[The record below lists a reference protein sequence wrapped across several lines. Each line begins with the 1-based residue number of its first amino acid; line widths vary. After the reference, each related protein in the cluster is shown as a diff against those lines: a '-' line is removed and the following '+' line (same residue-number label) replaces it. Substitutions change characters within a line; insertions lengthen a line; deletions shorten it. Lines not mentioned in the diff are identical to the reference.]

1 MKPIFRLGLTGAQ
14 GTGKSTLAK
23 TFSEQTGIR
32 YFDANVRGILK
43 RNGFDCRSEMTLKQY
58 FNMQETVAHE
68 LYSSYPDESFITD
81 RTPVDVMAFTLAYV
95 PPTIVEASEDGKS
108 VELSLNDILTQS
120 RLAVARHFS
129 HVILVHGGF
138 KVDEENMKRKDRAS
152 MHLGYRMKLESLI
165 EGEIGRFSNFTN
177 TKNVEF
183 RMIPRDMT
191 ELQRRVSSLIGV
203 YNRYID
209 SFNYETSTVH

>member
-14 GTGKSTLAK
+14 GSGKSTLAK
-23 TFSEQTGIR
+23 TFSEQIGIR

-58 FNMQETVAHE
+58 FNMQETVVHE

-81 RTPVDVMAFTLAYV
+81 RTPIDVMAFTLAYV
-95 PPTIVEASEDGKS
+95 PPTIVEGSEDGKS
-108 VELSLNDILTQS
+108 IEFSLLDILTES
-120 RLAVARHFS
+120 RLAVTQHFS
-129 HVILVHGGF
+129 HIILVHGGF
-138 KVDEENMKRKDRAS
+138 KVDEEDMKRKDRAS

-165 EGEIGRFSNFTN
+165 EGELGRFSNFSS
-177 TKNVEF
+177 TKGVEF

-191 ELQRRVSSLIGV
+191 GLQRRVNSLIGV
-203 YNRYID
+203 YARYID
-209 SFNYETSTVH
+209 SFNYETSTAH